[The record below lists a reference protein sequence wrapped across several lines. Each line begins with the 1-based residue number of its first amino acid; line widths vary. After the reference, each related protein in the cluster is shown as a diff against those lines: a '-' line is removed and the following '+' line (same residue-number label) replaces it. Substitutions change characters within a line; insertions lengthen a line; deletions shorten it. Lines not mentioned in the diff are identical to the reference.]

1 MVRWVDSIKR
11 RGMVM
16 LWAVVVYGLATVGFG
31 FSKLF
36 WLTFV
41 MLAITGAADMVSAV
55 LRNIVR
61 QLATPDHLR
70 GRMTAVNMVFFLG
83 GPQLGEMEAG
93 LVAQGFGAPVSVISG
108 GLGCLAVTAW
118 TAAATP
124 DLRHYR
130 KEEPAPVTVPGPR
143 QVAE

>member
-1 MVRWVDSIKR
+1 
-11 RGMVM
+11 
-16 LWAVVVYGLATVGFG
+16 VVIYGLATVGFG
-31 FSKLF
+31 FSRAF
-36 WLTFV
+36 WLTFFF
-41 MLAITGAADMVSAV
+41 LAVTGAADMVSAV
-55 LRNIVR
+55 LRNIIR

-93 LVAQGFGAPVSVISG
+93 LVAQGLGAPFSVVSG
-108 GLGCLAVTAW
+108 GIGCLLVTGW

-124 DLRHYR
+124 DLRRYR
-130 KEEPAPVTVPGPR
+130 KEETMPASAPPR